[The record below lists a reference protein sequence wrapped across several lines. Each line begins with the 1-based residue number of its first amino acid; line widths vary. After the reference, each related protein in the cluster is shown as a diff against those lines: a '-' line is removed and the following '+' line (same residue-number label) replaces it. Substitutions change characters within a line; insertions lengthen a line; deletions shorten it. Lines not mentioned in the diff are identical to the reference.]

1 MTSVLELQRWLYGG
15 ATGGLKT
22 VATAADPGRLLSAMG
37 VAVLFG
43 MAHALMPGH
52 GKSVLVSYYLGRP
65 SRIMH
70 GVVSSSILVLT
81 HVGMAVLLV
90 MAGFAVIQRTLA
102 GAGRAPFLEAASS
115 ALIIA
120 IGIWLLAQ
128 ALRGHHHHEAR
139 SNRLLPFAAG
149 FVPCPLT
156 TFIMVYA
163 LGHGMIGAGLA
174 VTAAMAGGMILTIS
188 AFAAAAVLCR
198 DAVFYFL
205 QRREHL
211 WHKASHVFEI
221 ASAIAVIGAGI
232 WLLSMR

>member
-1 MTSVLELQRWLYGG
+1 LYSG
-15 ATGGLKT
+15 ATDGLKT
-22 VATAADPGRLLSAMG
+22 VATAADPGKLLTAMG

-52 GKSVLVSYYLGRP
+52 GKSMLVSYYLGRP

-81 HVGMAVLLV
+81 HVGMALVLV

-120 IGIWLLAQ
+120 IGIWLLTQ
-128 ALRGHHHHEAR
+128 ALRGYHHGEAS
-139 SNRLLPFAAG
+139 SNRFLPFAAG

-163 LGHGMIGAGLA
+163 LGHGMVAAGLA

-188 AFAAAAVLCR
+188 AFAAASVLCR
-198 DAVFYFL
+198 DAVFYL
-205 QRREHL
+205 LRRRERL
-211 WHKASHVFEI
+211 WHQASHVFEI

-232 WLLSMR
+232 WLLNTR